1 LTNPNSLR
9 LIIIGSDFH
18 NAETCNSALRAMG
31 YAIKSTRVASLNDL
45 DAALKNDHYE
55 LVLYC
60 LSEEIL
66 SLPEA
71 RTCLDSHQQGIP
83 IIVLD
88 NAQKSNLDPAEIMHQ
103 GATDLIQ
110 KENFQHLKQVIKR
123 ERHHFQTQ
131 QHLDRITTRY
141 NHSEKRSQALMNSSR
156 DAIAYI
162 HDGMH
167 IQVNATYLELFG
179 LEADEITSTPI
190 MDMVATE
197 HQQKLKEFL
206 RHQHK
211 NKKVSGKLAIQL
223 LHSTQTS
230 FSGEMEFAPASIDG
244 EQCTQIIIRD
254 RSDAKELERQ
264 LLHQSRTDS
273 LTQLY
278 NRQHLTTLLGQ
289 EAKKASKGNHKSI
302 LLQIH
307 LDDLNTIK
315 KTCGIIGADQFLVAI
330 SKVLRKVAN
339 PKDLLFRFTGPT
351 FMLLSHGSDTE
362 KAKHYAQQIISRV
375 EKYIC
380 TLSGHTT
387 SSSCCI
393 GICQID
399 DSTKTATDILSRSD
413 RALNAAINN
422 NDDDSSLS
430 LYTPNTT
437 EQSQKQVDHT
447 WALSISKALKTNN
460 FRLLYQPIVALEG
473 DHTERYEVDIRL
485 LDKNGKEMEQ
495 NEFLDAAQRTGL
507 SRGINR
513 WTINKAIE
521 QLHKKHKSGNN
532 TVFFIKLTKD
542 ALQDPDLFR
551 YIHSQIKTTRI
562 APDSL
567 VFEIEEETAH
577 SQLKQARA
585 FAKALLQINCR
596 VAISHFGRSAKPF
609 QLFKHVPAQYLKID
623 DDLMEELSTNNDSQS
638 AVRAIMSEAKLKKI
652 ATIAPG
658 IENANSLSVLWS
670 MSADYIQGG
679 FLRHASEKLDYDFTA
694 MSA

>member
-1 LTNPNSLR
+1 
-9 LIIIGSDFH
+9 
-18 NAETCNSALRAMG
+18 
-31 YAIKSTRVASLNDL
+31 
-45 DAALKNDHYE
+45 
-55 LVLYC
+55 
-60 LSEEIL
+60 
-66 SLPEA
+66 
-71 RTCLDSHQQGIP
+71 
-83 IIVLD
+83 
-88 NAQKSNLDPAEIMHQ
+88 
-103 GATDLIQ
+103 
-110 KENFQHLKQVIKR
+110 
-123 ERHHFQTQ
+123 
-131 QHLDRITTRY
+131 
-141 NHSEKRSQALMNSSR
+141 
-156 DAIAYI
+156 
-162 HDGMH
+162 
-167 IQVNATYLELFG
+167 
-179 LEADEITSTPI
+179 
-190 MDMVATE
+190 
-197 HQQKLKEFL
+197 
-206 RHQHK
+206 
-211 NKKVSGKLAIQL
+211 
-223 LHSTQTS
+223 
-230 FSGEMEFAPASIDG
+230 MEFSPASIDG

-254 RSDAKELERQ
+254 RSDAKELERK

-273 LTQLY
+273 LTSLY
-278 NRQHLTTLLGQ
+278 NRQHLTTLLAQ
-289 EAKKASKGNHKSI
+289 EAKKAKNGNHKAT
-302 LLQIH
+302 LLQIR
-307 LDDLNTIK
+307 LDDLGTIQ

-330 SKVLRKVAN
+330 SKVLREVAD

-351 FMLLSHGSDTE
+351 FMLLSHESDTE
-362 KAKHYAQQIISRV
+362 KAKHYAQRIISRV

-413 RALNAAINN
+413 RALNTAIDNK
-422 NDDDSSLS
+422 DDDSSLS
-430 LYTPNTT
+430 LYQPNTA

-447 WALSISKALKTNN
+447 WAQNITKALRNN
-460 FRLLYQPIVALEG
+460 GFRLLYQPIVALEG

-485 LDKNGKEMEQ
+485 LDENNKELAQ
-495 NEFLDAAQRTGL
+495 TEFLNAAQRTGL

-532 TVFFIKLTKD
+532 TVFFIKLTKN

-551 YIHSQIKTTRI
+551 HIHQQIKTVRI

-596 VAISHFGRSAKPF
+596 VAISNFGRSAKPF

-623 DDLMEELSTNNDSQS
+623 DDLMEELSSNSESQ
-638 AVRAIMSEAKLKKI
+638 AVVQAIMAEAKLKKI

-679 FLRHASEKLDYDFTA
+679 FLRHASENLDYDFSA

>member
-1 LTNPNSLR
+1 MTNPNSLR

-31 YAIKSTRVASLNDL
+31 YAIKSTRVTTLNDL
-45 DAALKNDHYE
+45 EDALKNDSYE
-55 LVLYC
+55 LILYC
-60 LSEEIL
+60 LGEEIL
-66 SLPEA
+66 SLPET
-71 RTCLDSHQQGIP
+71 RKCLDGYHQKIP
-83 IIVLD
+83 IIAL
-88 NAQKSNLDPAEIMHQ
+88 NNPPNNIDPAEIMQQ
-103 GATDLIQ
+103 GANDLVQ

-123 ERHHFQTQ
+123 ERHHFQIQ
-131 QHLDRITTRY
+131 QHLDKISTRY

-179 LEADEITSTPI
+179 LETEEVTSTPI
-190 MDMVATE
+190 MDMVTAE

-223 LHSTQTS
+223 LHSTQTP
-230 FSGEMEFAPASIDG
+230 FSGEMEFSPASIDG

-264 LLHQSRTDS
+264 LLHHSRTDS
-273 LTQLY
+273 LTKLY

-289 EAKKASKGNHKSI
+289 EAKKASQGNHKST
-302 LLQIH
+302 LLQIR
-307 LDDLNTIK
+307 LDDLEAIK

-330 SKVLRKVAN
+330 SKVLREVAN

-351 FMLLSHGSDTE
+351 FMLLSHESDTE

-413 RALNAAINN
+413 QALNAAIDN

-430 LYTPNTT
+430 LYKPNTT

-447 WALSISKALKTNN
+447 WALNISNALKTNN
-460 FRLLYQPIVALEG
+460 FRLLYQPIVSLEG

-513 WTINKAIE
+513 WTISKAIE

-532 TVFFIKLTKD
+532 TVFFIKLTKN

-551 YIHSQIKTTRI
+551 HIHNQIKTIRI

-596 VAISHFGRSAKPF
+596 VAISNFGRNAKPF